1 MNSVCP
7 NCGGKTIERKRG
19 TYRFEPPANVP
30 GGTIVVQ
37 DAEWEECENC
47 GQQLLSPEL
56 TRRLQALSIQRQG
69 LLAPAKIKAI
79 REKLGLTQTAMS
91 EKLGVGEKTYTRWE
105 SGRSIQNK
113 SMDNL
118 MRLMDRVPDEFAA
131 IEAQRSPERSM
142 KIADYFDQLGQHK
155 GESQLAMAAHN
166 ASLGAESAKK
176 VRDALRKAA
185 KQQKK
190 QKKQDE

>member
-1 MNSVCP
+1 
-7 NCGGKTIERKRG
+7 
-19 TYRFEPPANVP
+19 
-30 GGTIVVQ
+30 
-37 DAEWEECENC
+37 
-47 GQQLLSPEL
+47 
-56 TRRLQALSIQRQG
+56 
-69 LLAPAKIKAI
+69 
-79 REKLGLTQTAMS
+79 
-91 EKLGVGEKTYTRWE
+91 
-105 SGRSIQNK
+105 
-113 SMDNL
+113 
-118 MRLMDRVPDEFAA
+118 
-131 IEAQRSPERSM
+131 M